1 MILHHLEKQGLIDG
15 NILTVTGKTLGEN
28 LDRWAAEP
36 KHQKMWEG
44 QDIIKPMDKPIKSS
58 GHIRCACL
66 GSRRLIVWRPR

>member
-28 LDRWAAEP
+28 LDRWASKPE
-36 KHQKMWEG
+36 HQKMWEG
-44 QDIIKPMDKPIKSS
+44 QQIIRPMNNPIKET

-66 GSRRLIVWRPR
+66 PPPARRACP